1 MIGKSQELQ
10 VINLLNALMLITKV
24 VHGLTETHPKFGAS
38 GSLRFRLSHT
48 RRYRVLPDAFRSY
61 PVAKPGGQSD
71 GVADALRGYPEAKPG
86 SQSDGVAK
94 VTGKRVSCVRQTGWR
109 VARRKFFWGKLG

>member
-24 VHGLTETHPKFGAS
+24 VYGLTETHPKFSAS

-48 RRYRVLPDAFRSY
+48 RRYRVLPVAFRSY
-61 PVAKPGGQSD
+61 PEAKPGGQSD
-71 GVADALRGYPEAKPG
+71 GDWKKCKLPEG
-86 SQSDGVAK
+86 D
-94 VTGKRVSCVRQTGWR
+94 RM
-109 VARRKFFWGKLG
+109 